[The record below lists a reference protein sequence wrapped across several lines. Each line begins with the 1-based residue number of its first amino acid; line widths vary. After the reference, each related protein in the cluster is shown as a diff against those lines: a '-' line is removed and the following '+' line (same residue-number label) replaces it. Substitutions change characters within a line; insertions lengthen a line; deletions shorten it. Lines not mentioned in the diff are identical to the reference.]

1 MTERIFDFDGHILEF
16 DAKVLRLLETD
27 KGYGVILDR
36 TAFAPEGGGQLS
48 DIGSL
53 GDAKVIDVQAV
64 DGELVHYI
72 DKPVSESSFVHGSV
86 DKDRR
91 IRHLQNHSGEH
102 IVAGLIYKKYGFN
115 NVGFH
120 LGHDDVTVDVD
131 GVIDITAL
139 REIEREANEIVV
151 KNLDIYAV
159 YPDKDELKN
168 IFYRSKLD
176 LSENVRIV
184 VIDGMDACACCAPH
198 VKKTGEIGI
207 IKLITCQ
214 RYKGGTRIHMK
225 CGFDA
230 LDEANG
236 EYDRALA
243 ISNMISLPRENIADG
258 VKKLL
263 EDVGALKSEI
273 YVLKKKIVEIKAES
287 AKSNERGNIVFVEE
301 DMTMQDLRALVEG
314 VLCKA
319 EGICAAFSGN
329 DNDGYSFVL
338 GYSGENFKERTG
350 EILNSLSCSGGG
362 KAPFI
367 QGKAKCTAENIR
379 NLLD

>member
-1 MTERIFDFDGHILEF
+1 MTERIFDFDGH
-16 DAKVLRLLETD
+16 VLSFEATVTSVVKENER
-27 KGYGVILDR
+27 YGIILDR
-36 TAFAPEGGGQLS
+36 TAFSPEGGGQLS

-53 GDAKVIDVQAV
+53 GDAEVLDVQTV
-64 DGELVHYI
+64 NGELVHFT
-72 DKPVSESSFVHGSV
+72 DKPLAVGSV
-86 DKDRR
+86 VLGAVDKNRR

-102 IVAGLIYKKYGFN
+102 IVAGLIYKKYGYN

-120 LGHDDVTVDVD
+120 LGHEDVTIDVD
-131 GVIDITAL
+131 GVIDMAAL

-159 YPDKDELKN
+159 YPDENELRN

-184 VIDGMDACACCAPH
+184 IIDGMDACACCAPH
-198 VKKTGEIGI
+198 VNKTGEIGM
-207 IKLITCQ
+207 IKLISCG

-243 ISNMISLPRENIADG
+243 ISNMISLPRENIAEG
-258 VKKLL
+258 VKKILD
-263 EDVGALKSEI
+263 DVSSLKSEI
-273 YVLKKKIVEIKAES
+273 YILKKKIIEIKINS
-287 AKSNERGNIVFVEE
+287 AVKNGRGNVVFIED

-314 VLCKA
+314 CLCKA
-319 EGICAAFSGN
+319 DGLCAAFSGN
-329 DNDGYSFVL
+329 DVDGYSFAL
-338 GYSGENFKERTG
+338 GYVGGNFSEYTKV
-350 EILNSLSCSGGG
+350 ILNKLSGNGGG

-367 QGKAKCTAENIR
+367 QGKANTTKENIR